1 MNKFISGFIIASTVF
16 AVACGGSAPANN
28 SSKANNSSNTN
39 VANVGSGPVNVD
51 PANMPA
57 GISVEPVKPS
67 ADTTPG
73 IPAANTAVPKG
84 ATPTPGIP
92 SPAELKKG
100 IKPGVTPTP
109 GIPSA
114 EELKKAMSGKLP
126 VNAPPPPP
134 PGDVPMMKSTKK
146 KPQ

>member
-1 MNKFISGFIIASTVF
+1 MNKFISGFVIASTVY

-73 IPAANTAVPKG
+73 IPAANTAVPKSNANSRNPESCG
-84 ATPTPGIP
+84 VKERYQAGRNANSRDPECRGTEKGDERKIARKR
-92 SPAELKKG
+92 PAAA
-100 IKPGVTPTP
+100 
-109 GIPSA
+109 SA
-114 EELKKAMSGKLP
+114 R
-126 VNAPPPPP
+126 
-134 PGDVPMMKSTKK
+134 
-146 KPQ
+146 